1 MRFFWIFCAVFVC
14 CDAFLVSRGLDGV
27 LWIYK
32 TEPEQRLQQALIER
46 ANGLQTLCNSQQ
58 TQPDPP
64 LDFDEPQP
72 R

>member
-46 ANGLQTLCNSQQ
+46 A
-58 TQPDPP
+58 TQAAKRGDTPP
-64 LDFDEPQP
+64 
-72 R
+72 